1 MYNMQSRKGKK
12 AIFVLESAS
21 HTTRNHQMDNKI
33 ASDVVLTRYI
43 IFSRTSAICI
53 DLHAGRQTGGAVK
66 YMLGGMVQVICEQFL
81 LSVTGNI

>member
-12 AIFVLESAS
+12 AIFILKSTS
-21 HTTRNHQMDNKI
+21 HTTWNHQMDNKI

-43 IFSRTSAICI
+43 IFSRTSAVCI
-53 DLHAGRQTGGAVK
+53 DLCAGRQTGGAVK

-81 LSVTGNI
+81 LLVTGNI